1 MPTLCVAPLY
11 WSVAPRLG
19 RGAATEPWC
28 CPGVRPRG
36 PEGRVGCRV
45 KPAAR
50 AGRRNR
56 REDMAAGRC
65 REDWGGRT
73 GEGAPAPVRRQ
84 GGREVANL
92 HQLLEY

>member
-28 CPGVRPRG
+28 WPGVRPRG

-73 GEGAPAPVRRQ
+73 GEGAPALVRRR
-84 GGREVANL
+84 GGWEVANL
-92 HQLLEY
+92 H